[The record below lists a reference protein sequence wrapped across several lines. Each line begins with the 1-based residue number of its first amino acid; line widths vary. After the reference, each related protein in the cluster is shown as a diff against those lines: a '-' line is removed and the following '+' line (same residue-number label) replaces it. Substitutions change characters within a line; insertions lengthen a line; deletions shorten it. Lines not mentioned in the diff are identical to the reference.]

1 MIRSLNE
8 IAKPHQD
15 SGVCATALPLS
26 LGFADGPCLGL
37 STNRRE
43 IQGEKKKKV
52 KISKADY
59 NTVTLKGA
67 RKDEQILLYCSEI
80 PVRSVLPVSLGFAG
94 GPGLGS
100 SVDKQS

>member
-1 MIRSLNE
+1 MCYSLTTLFR
-8 IAKPHQD
+8 ICRRTLPGVIYKQKRD
-15 SGVCATALPLS
+15 SG
-26 LGFADGPCLGL
+26 
-37 STNRRE
+37 E
-43 IQGEKKKKV
+43 KKKKKV

-59 NTVTLKGA
+59 NTVTSKGA

>member
-1 MIRSLNE
+1 MDLAWGYLQTEERFRG
-8 IAKPHQD
+8 K
-15 SGVCATALPLS
+15 
-26 LGFADGPCLGL
+26 
-37 STNRRE
+37 
-43 IQGEKKKKV
+43 KKKKV